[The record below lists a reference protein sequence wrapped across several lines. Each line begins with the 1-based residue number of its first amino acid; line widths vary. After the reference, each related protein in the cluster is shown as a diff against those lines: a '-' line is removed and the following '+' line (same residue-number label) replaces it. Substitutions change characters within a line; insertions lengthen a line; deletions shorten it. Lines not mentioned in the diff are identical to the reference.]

1 MCLVFQKSG
10 NSTSS
15 HKESFL
21 LYSTLITMF
30 ELLILFTV
38 SNAVAQFLQAT
49 PIQSCST
56 AAENHIETMR
66 KLFCGTATKL
76 ANYYL
81 QVVVLINEKII

>member
-1 MCLVFQKSG
+1 MSG
-10 NSTSS
+10 FPEEWKLDIFTQSKLPT
-15 HKESFL
+15 
-21 LYSTLITMF
+21 YSTLITMF
-30 ELLILFTV
+30 ELLILFSV
-38 SNAVAQFLQAT
+38 SNAVAEFLQAT

-56 AAENHIETMR
+56 VAENRIETMR